1 MSAAVAVSC
10 FSRQAE
16 YCGYA
21 ASLAQSRCACRRPVR
36 DKCEASREYSSRC
49 VPAVASLAISSHSA
63 ASASRTFASQQ
74 ERQLTAPRYQI
85 GPPAPER
92 PGTVPSHPQSP
103 TTRGGTVREA
113 AATEATFKR
122 ETSA

>member
-1 MSAAVAVSC
+1 MSEKGHSRRFCHIHYTSGYRLISDIGRVNQPGHECAAVAVSC

-49 VPAVASLAISSHSA
+49 VPSVASLAISSHSA
-63 ASASRTFASQQ
+63 ASLLRRSRNDS
-74 ERQLTAPRYQI
+74 
-85 GPPAPER
+85 
-92 PGTVPSHPQSP
+92 
-103 TTRGGTVREA
+103 
-113 AATEATFKR
+113 
-122 ETSA
+122 